1 MIEEPE
7 RGLHPKA
14 ISELVEFFRE
24 KSENF
29 PIFINTH
36 NEAII
41 KKVKPDELFIIH
53 KKDGQTELF
62 NVWQKFPNFDYKK
75 MDLNEM
81 WLCNM
86 FGSGLP
92 W

>member
-24 KSENF
+24 KADNF

-41 KKVKPDELFIIH
+41 KKAKPDELFIVS
-53 KKDGQTELF
+53 KQDGQTELF
-62 NVWQKFPNFDYKK
+62 NVQQKFPKYNYDK